1 MGAKSF
7 SLVVSKWA
15 KFVIK
20 GFYEYHNYKIQEF
33 KAIIL

>member
-7 SLVVSKWA
+7 SLVFS